1 MTYVDGNALA
11 GPLAEVFGV
20 DFTAVIGTCASC
32 GATGAVATLRVY
44 LHAPGVVARCPSCEE
59 VVLRLVRT
67 PTDAWVDLSGA
78 RSLRIPLPDL
88 T

>member
-1 MTYVDGNALA
+1 MTYVDGNAMA

-20 DFTAVIGTCASC
+20 DFTAVRGTCASC
-32 GATGAVATLRVY
+32 GFTATVATLRVY
-44 LHAPGVVARCPSCEE
+44 QQAPGLVARCPSCEE

-67 PTDAWVDLSGA
+67 PTEAWIDFRGA
-78 RSLRIPLPDL
+78 RCLRVAL

>member
-20 DFTAVIGTCASC
+20 DFTAVTGTCASC
-32 GATGAVATLRVY
+32 GFTDALATLRVY
-44 LHAPGVVARCPSCEE
+44 GTEPGTVARCPSCEE

-67 PTDAWVDLSGA
+67 PTDAWVDFRGA
-78 RSLRIPLPDL
+78 RCLRIAL

>member
-1 MTYVDGNALA
+1 MTYVDGNVLA

-20 DFTAVIGTCASC
+20 DFTAVTGTCASC
-32 GATGAVATLRVY
+32 GFAAALATLRVY
-44 LHAPGVVARCPSCEE
+44 STAPGFVARCPSCEE

-67 PTDAWVDLSGA
+67 PTEAWVDLRGA
-78 RSLRIPLPDL
+78 RSLRVPL

>member
-1 MTYVDGNALA
+1 MTHVDGNALA

-20 DFTAVIGTCASC
+20 DFTAVVGTCASC
-32 GATGAVATLRVY
+32 GFTAAVATLRVY
-44 LHAPGVVARCPSCEE
+44 EKAPGLVARCPSCEE

-67 PTDAWVDLSGA
+67 PTEAWIDMRGA
-78 RSLRIPLPDL
+78 RSFRVPL